1 MNAFEQIKS
10 LEAIGKIE
18 AIVHLFRTEFPEV
31 LADLKPWVKS
41 NEAKQFSDPDSID
54 ISFHFP
60 NASFSCRYASFS
72 CRCRT
77 ILMQIKLNREKDR
90 VMSIKLSGYGAY
102 QEQWQFSTL
111 EYWEFSG
118 ISIPALETQM
128 LLMKVCHQILELFN
142 N

>member
-18 AIVHLFRTEFPEV
+18 AVVYLFRREFPEV
-31 LADLKPWVKS
+31 LADLKPWIKS

-54 ISFHFP
+54 IGFHFP
-60 NASFSCRYASFS
+60 DASYP

-77 ILMQIKLNREKDR
+77 VLMQIKLNKESDR
-90 VMSIKLSGYGAY
+90 VIGINLSGYGAY
-102 QEQWQFSTL
+102 EEQWQFSTV

-118 ISIPALETQM
+118 ISTPTLATQM
-128 LLMKVCHQILELFN
+128 LFKKICHQILELFN
-142 N
+142 EENR